1 MSLHDLQ
8 AATTAAQR
16 PSHECRPPARV
27 ALVALAPPSPL
38 LFSGHSVYRRSR
50 VFEPDSFISAGVASS
65 CAAFDGRRSTA
76 GGEGRKEG
84 QGRKGNKKRCSQS
97 PLNAR
102 YIIAVYKDGADTLT
116 RGERPPYEVASR
128 RKTRRCR
135 GRSCGSG
142 RRARKG
148 RSPRAPHVPRGL
160 EDEPRPPPRP
170 DAAPFSAVS
179 RGLFSFL
186 FVRPSLGP
194 TLKHFP
200 PTDEPSRRI
209 FQVGG

>member
-1 MSLHDLQ
+1 MPLYVTARPAGGDDCG
-8 AATTAAQR
+8 TAAL
-16 PSHECRPPARV
+16 ARV
-27 ALVALAPPSPL
+27 PPSGPGGTRGPRPPSPL

-84 QGRKGNKKRCSQS
+84 QGRKGKKKRCLQS

-142 RRARKG
+142 RRARKAVHRG
-148 RSPRAPHVPRGL
+148 RRTCLAGWRTSLALRRDPT
-160 EDEPRPPPRP
+160 PRPSVR
-170 DAAPFSAVS
+170 SLAVCFPS
-179 RGLFSFL
+179 SS
-186 FVRPSLGP
+186 FVRPLA
-194 TLKHFP
+194 
-200 PTDEPSRRI
+200 RR
-209 FQVGG
+209 